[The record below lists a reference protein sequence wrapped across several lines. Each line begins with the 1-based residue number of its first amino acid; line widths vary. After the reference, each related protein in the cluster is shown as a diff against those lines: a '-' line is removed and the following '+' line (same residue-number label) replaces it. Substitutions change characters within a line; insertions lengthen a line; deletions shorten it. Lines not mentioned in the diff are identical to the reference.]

1 MKITLEFD
9 DRKEVIECSQVV
21 LVGLDESDNIV
32 TAFMCSPAWLTYVT
46 SLLNAYNTRI
56 FKPMLDSIEESD
68 ITKPWEQSK
77 LNN

>member
-32 TAFMCSPAWLTYVT
+32 TAFMCNPAWLTYVT

-56 FKPMLDSIEESD
+56 FEPMLDSIEESD
-68 ITKPWEQSK
+68 ITISRRESPPF
-77 LNN
+77 

>member
-32 TAFMCSPAWLTYVT
+32 TAFMCNPVWLTYVT

-56 FKPMLDSIEESD
+56 FEPMLDSIEESD
-68 ITKPWEQSK
+68 ITKPQEQSK